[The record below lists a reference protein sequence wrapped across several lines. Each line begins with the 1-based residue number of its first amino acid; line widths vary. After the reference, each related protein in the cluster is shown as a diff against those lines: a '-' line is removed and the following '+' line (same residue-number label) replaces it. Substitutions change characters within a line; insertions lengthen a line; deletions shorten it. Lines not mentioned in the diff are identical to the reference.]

1 MKATKKMEPKHSKMH
16 EKKETKSMKAKEK
29 KIYKKS

>member
-1 MKATKKMEPKHSKMH
+1 MKKNEPKHSKMH
-16 EKKETKSMKAKEK
+16 EKKESSKMKIKEK